1 MLCSLSRL
9 PLLPEP
15 VLLLAVVLPFLLLTP
30 APLLRAQMLAV
41 RELGGGIIEIQTSC
55 ASAGTTGL
63 EAKFHAGSGEI
74 VRVKPSRAR
83 PADGGQSEYEQW
95 LACCEQVVAK
105 RKGAEWVRNAEAS
118 LSTFRGVRGPHEM
131 MLCKPSGKDKHR
143 RAFRLDCDACTIEWA
158 PAELWTGSG
167 ASAVKRKGKGPFLI
181 TGVKETQPA
190 TTTTVVNPLADSFPV
205 EVKCLEVEL
214 LGAEAV
220 LIRPEAGGE
229 YEEWLACLR
238 SVGMKGAA
246 MAKMRK

>member
-105 RKGAEWVRNAEAS
+105 RKGAEWVRKAEAS
-118 LSTFRGVRGPHEM
+118 LSTFQGVRGPHEM

-143 RAFRLDCDACTIEWA
+143 RAFVALLIDQQLRMGRYLHWA
-158 PAELWTGSG
+158 PAYLRRCAKKKTRPLISPDRLRG
-167 ASAVKRKGKGPFLI
+167 A
-181 TGVKETQPA
+181 
-190 TTTTVVNPLADSFPV
+190 NP
-205 EVKCLEVEL
+205 
-214 LGAEAV
+214 
-220 LIRPEAGGE
+220 
-229 YEEWLACLR
+229 
-238 SVGMKGAA
+238 
-246 MAKMRK
+246 